1 MKLISAGC
9 TVAILLGVGALLHPT
24 ASYAQ
29 LPYCLPQCPTW
40 HLECIKGNQAACN
53 SYYQSCMNCMELR
66 VDSGTPAT
74 KYDSAMSAAWANS
87 RQAPLAK

>member
-1 MKLISAGC
+1 MKLVSVTS
-9 TVAILLGVGALLHPT
+9 TVAILLGVGALLNST

-29 LPYCLPQCPTW
+29 LPYCLPNCPVW

-66 VDSGTPAT
+66 VDSGTPPA
-74 KYDSAMSAAWANS
+74 KYDDIMNTASINS
-87 RQAPLAK
+87 RQASLAK